1 MKRRDFIGKSIVG
14 VVGAIA
20 VPTIVPSSVFGKNAP
35 SNKINVGQ
43 IGCGRIARDHD
54 LPGTM
59 QHEIARLVAVCDLDK
74 NRLLDGKKLVEAYY
88 TKKTGNANYVDVK
101 KHNPPNDNIAG
112 VVGTI
117 QTRKNTHVS
126 ICKALENRCNK
137 VLLFGDFEPEY
148 FKNIINKVNNFLLT
162 KFIFIICE

>member
-43 IGCGRIARDHD
+43 IGCGRIGREHD

-59 QHEIARLVAVCDLDK
+59 QHDVARLVAVCDLDK
-74 NRLLDGKKLVEAYY
+74 NRMMDGKKLVEAYY
-88 TKKTGNANYVDVK
+88 TKKN
-101 KHNPPNDNIAG
+101 
-112 VVGTI
+112 
-117 QTRKNTHVS
+117 RK
-126 ICKALENRCNK
+126 CQLCRC
-137 VLLFGDFEPEY
+137 
-148 FKNIINKVNNFLLT
+148 
-162 KFIFIICE
+162 

>member
-35 SNKINVGQ
+35 NNKINVGQ

-101 KHNPPNDNIAG
+101 MYDDYHDMLNNKDIDAVKCLEKRFVPRQSAMGGIWIRYRQVRKT
-112 VVGTI
+112 VVP
-117 QTRKNTHVS
+117 S
-126 ICKALENRCNK
+126 S
-137 VLLFGDFEPEY
+137 P
-148 FKNIINKVNNFLLT
+148 
-162 KFIFIICE
+162 